1 MLEPLKFG
9 DLCGR
14 VDAKSLSWGTFLDK
28 SKWPRG
34 AWDDE
39 PDRIEWRDPK
49 TGMPCLM
56 LRHTRNGIW
65 CGYIALPAD
74 HPWIGQN
81 IYRLSTDGTELTAED
96 SWEDPRALKIHG
108 EITFGPAKC
117 QPAYTPEE
125 RERLHDPAPDWH
137 RVCHTVQPGESD
149 DVRWIGFDC
158 GHGGYHD
165 PDLEPGN
172 DSWDHDRATYRDVD
186 YVINWCA
193 RLAAQAQQ
201 AAEAVAA
208 RQANADPE
216 NGPGKTPAVP

>member
-1 MLEPLKFG
+1 METQDLMLEPLKFG

-14 VDAKSLSWGTFLDK
+14 VDAKSLSWGTFIDK

-34 AWDDE
+34 AWDNE

-56 LRHTRNGIW
+56 LRHPRHGHW
-65 CGYIALPAD
+65 CGYAALPAD
-74 HPWIGQN
+74 HPWVGQN
-81 IYRLSTDGTELTAED
+81 MYRLATDGTELDGD
-96 SWEDPRALKIHG
+96 SWDDPRALKIHG
-108 EITFGPAKC
+108 EITAGASRC
-117 QPAYTPEE
+117 QPEPQEDD
-125 RERLHDPAPDWH
+125 RHPWH
-137 RVCHTVQPGESD
+137 RVCHTPQPGESD

-172 DSWDHDRATYRDVD
+172 DPYDHERATYRDVD
-186 YVINWCA
+186 YVMNWCA

-208 RQANADPE
+208 RQANGDTENRPE
-216 NGPGKTPAVP
+216 ETPGVS

>member
-1 MLEPLKFG
+1 METQVVKLDQPLTYGTLWKHTT
-9 DLCGR
+9 
-14 VDAKSLSWGTFLDK
+14 VDTHTGIDK

-56 LRHTRNGIW
+56 LRHPRNGHW
-65 CGYIALPAD
+65 CGYVALPAA

-81 IYRLSTDGTELTAED
+81 IYHLSTDGTELED
-96 SWEDPRALKIHG
+96 WEDPRALKIHG
-108 EITFGPAKC
+108 EITAGPSRC
-117 QPAYTPEE
+117 EPPPE
-125 RERLHDPAPDWH
+125 PDDKLPWH
-137 RVCHTVQPGESD
+137 RVCHTPQAGESD

-208 RQANADPE
+208 RQANGDTE
-216 NGPGKTPAVP
+216 NRPG